1 MSTTT
6 ASNDRATAPDRPGV
20 FAPPPVVY
28 IVGLGVGFG
37 LQVLLP
43 ATPLPAA
50 VRWLLGGALLLAGL
64 VLTVASFTAFRRAGT
79 PANVFKATTA
89 LVTVGPYRVSRHPA
103 YLALALIYVA
113 IALMAS
119 ALWVLVPLPAV
130 LVVTDRCFIAR
141 EERYLERKFDGEYVR
156 YKARTRRWL

>member
-1 MSTTT
+1 MIG
-6 ASNDRATAPDRPGV
+6 PGV
-20 FAPPPVVY
+20 PAPPPVIYV
-28 IVGLGVGFG
+28 VGLGVGFG

-43 ATPLPAA
+43 STPVPAA

-64 VLTVASFTAFRRAGT
+64 VLTASFFTVLRRAGT
-79 PANVFKATTA
+79 PANPFKPTTA
-89 LVTVGPYRVSRHPA
+89 LVTTGPYRVSRHPA
-103 YLALALIYVA
+103 YLGLALIYIA

-130 LVVTDRCFIAR
+130 LVVIDRCFIAR
-141 EERYLERKFDGEYVR
+141 EERYLERKFAGDYMR